1 MVNEN
6 LLLRPVMITSQQV
19 ETRSL
24 EETLEFGGRLARE
37 LQPGD
42 VIALSGELGAGKTAL
57 VKGLA
62 RGLGIA
68 LDVTSPTF
76 TLIHEYDGGRLPS
89 LSHRSQYRLEG
100 VPQALAIGIE
110 DYLSGAGVTVIEWAE
125 RIAPLLPPRTTRIR
139 IESLAEN
146 TRRIEVA

>member
-1 MVNEN
+1 MDLGNP
-6 LLLRPVMITSQQV
+6 LPRLVMITSQQI

-24 EETLEFGGRLARE
+24 EETLEFGGRFARE
-37 LQPGD
+37 LQRGD

-68 LDVTSPTF
+68 SDVTSPTF
-76 TLIHEYDGGRLPS
+76 TLIHEYDGGRLP
-89 LSHRSQYRLEG
+89 LYHIDLYRLEG

-110 DYLSGAGVTVIEWAE
+110 DYLNGAGVTVIEWAE

-146 TRRIEVA
+146 TRRIEVV

>member
-1 MVNEN
+1 
-6 LLLRPVMITSQQV
+6 MITSQYV

-37 LQPGD
+37 LRRGD

-57 VKGLA
+57 VKGIA

-68 LDVTSPTF
+68 VEVTSPTF
-76 TLIHEYDGGRLPS
+76 TLIHEYSGGRLA
-89 LSHRSQYRLEG
+89 LYHIDLYRIDS

-110 DYLSGAGVTVIEWAE
+110 DYLNGTGVTVIEWAE
-125 RIAPLLPPRTTRIR
+125 RIASLLPPHSTRIR
-139 IESLAEN
+139 IESLGEN
-146 TRRIEVA
+146 TRRIEVV